1 MEDKMSMSPML
12 LLHIC
17 AGTLGVLSGYVAVS
31 FRKGSP
37 AHSRAG
43 TVFAISMLTLGAS
56 GAYMATVKFQPGNI
70 LGGTLTFYLVAT
82 AWMAV
87 RHSNGRTRIFDG
99 CALLVVLAVAAVEL
113 AYARAA
119 AISPTGLKYG
129 YSPGPYITFGLVA
142 LLAAVGDVRMMWR
155 GGILRAQRIARHL
168 WRMCFAFF
176 IACASLFLARPHL
189 FPVWM
194 RKTGI
199 LALLSFLPLLLMIFW
214 LVRVLFTRYGKGINL
229 QSWNRPIH
237 RIRQSSRSP
246 ALSPAGREI
255 SR

>member
-1 MEDKMSMSPML
+1 MSMSPML
-12 LLHIC
+12 LVHIC

-37 AHSRAG
+37 AHGWAG
-43 TVFAISMLTLGAS
+43 TVFAVSMLTLGAS
-56 GAYMATVKFQPGNI
+56 GAYMATLKFQPGNI

-87 RHSNGRTRIFDG
+87 RHSNGRTRIFDE
-99 CALLVVLAVAAVEL
+99 CALLVILAVAAVEL
-113 AYARAA
+113 ACARAA
-119 AISPTGLKYG
+119 AISPTGLKYD
-129 YSPGPYITFGLVA
+129 YPPGPYVIFGLVA
-142 LLAAVGDVRMMWR
+142 LLAAAGDLRMMRR
-155 GGILRAQRIARHL
+155 GSILGAQRIARHL

-194 RKTGI
+194 RKTGM

-214 LVRVLFTRYGKGINL
+214 LVRVLYTRYGKGRNL
-229 QSWNRPIH
+229 QSWKRPITESLA
-237 RIRQSSRSP
+237 SSRSP
-246 ALSPAGREI
+246 AFLPVGREI